1 VVEIHSILLVDDE
14 PDIRTIAEM
23 SLSQVGGWKT
33 ILASNGAQALELAAK
48 HKPDVI
54 LLDVMMPEMDGVSTF
69 KALAAAAET
78 RNIPVIFM
86 TAKVQSH
93 EKADYVGFG
102 AAGVI
107 AKPFDPM
114 RLPSDILSILSQPVE
129 QRGRTRIAALQR
141 RYAEGLSSKIDG
153 LRAAV
158 EHAHSVPEGADSH
171 SRKAAVEAAHRIAH
185 TLHGTAGT
193 YGHAEVSRAMGS
205 VELAL
210 EQLLADTVE
219 NEDEC
224 WRLIEVGLDRAARSI
239 E

>member
-1 VVEIHSILLVDDE
+1 VAEIHSILLVDDE

-114 RLPSDILSILSQPVE
+114 RLPSDIQAILSQPVE
-129 QRGRTRIAALQR
+129 QRGKNRIAALQA
-141 RYAEGLSSKIDG
+141 RYAESLSSKIEG

-158 EHAHSVPEGADSH
+158 EHAHTADPG

-210 EQLLADTVE
+210 ERLLADVIE

-224 WRLIEVGLDRAARSI
+224 WRLIEVGLDRAARTI

>member
-1 VVEIHSILLVDDE
+1 VTEIHSILLVDDE

-54 LLDVMMPEMDGVSTF
+54 LLDVMMPEMDGVTTF

-107 AKPFDPM
+107 PKPFDPM
-114 RLPSDILSILSQPVE
+114 RLPSEIMNILSQPVE
-129 QRGRTRIAALQR
+129 QRGRNRIAALQR
-141 RYAEGLSSKIDG
+141 RYAESLGTKIDG

-158 EHAHSVPEGADSH
+158 EHARAADTGG
-171 SRKAAVEAAHRIAH
+171 RKAAVEAAHRIAH

-205 VELAL
+205 IELAL
-210 EQLLADTVE
+210 ERLLADAVE

-224 WRLIEVGLDRAARSI
+224 WRLIEVGLERAARSI

>member
-1 VVEIHSILLVDDE
+1 LAEINSILLVDDE

-23 SLSQVGGWKT
+23 SLSQVGGWT
-33 ILASNGAQALELAAK
+33 THLAENGAQALELAAQ

-54 LLDVMMPEMDGVSTF
+54 LLDVMMPEMDGVTTF
-69 KALAAAAET
+69 KALAAQAET

-93 EKADYVGFG
+93 EKERYVGFG

-114 RLPSDILSILSQPVE
+114 RLPTDIRNILSQPAE
-129 QRGRTRIAALQR
+129 QRGRNRLAALRR
-141 RYAEGLSSKIDG
+141 RYAESLSTKIDG

-158 EHAHSVPEGADSH
+158 EHAHSADAAN
-171 SRKAAVEAAHRIAH
+171 RKAAIDAAHRIAH

-193 YGHAEVSRAMGS
+193 YGHAEVSRAMAS
-205 VELAL
+205 IELAL
-210 EQLLADTVE
+210 ERLLEHEVE

-224 WRLIEVGLDRAARSI
+224 WRLIEVGLERAAKGI

>member
-1 VVEIHSILLVDDE
+1 MPRSTLLIIDDE
-14 PDIRTIAEM
+14 PN
-23 SLSQVGGWKT
+23 
-33 ILASNGAQALELAAK
+33 ILTTLRRALELEGYGVEVAGSGSIGLEKLAEC
-48 HKPDVI
+48 DIDMV

-114 RLPSDILSILSQPVE
+114 RLPSDIQNILSQPVE
-129 QRGRTRIAALQR
+129 QRGKNRIAALQR

-158 EHAHSVPEGADSH
+158 EHAHSLPEGADPGN
-171 SRKAAVEAAHRIAH
+171 RKVAVEAAHRIAH

-210 EQLLADTVE
+210 ERLLADTVE

>member
-1 VVEIHSILLVDDE
+1 MAEIHSILLVDDE

-69 KALAAAAET
+69 KALAANAET
-78 RNIPVIFM
+78 RHIPVIFM

-107 AKPFDPM
+107 PKPFDPM
-114 RLPSDILSILSQPVE
+114 RLPSEIQSILSQPVE
-129 QRGRTRIAALQR
+129 QRGKNRMAALHA
-141 RYAEGLSSKIDG
+141 RYAEGLASKIDG

-158 EHAHSVPEGADSH
+158 EHAHAADSQG
-171 SRKAAVEAAHRIAH
+171 RKAAVEAAHRIAH

-205 VELAL
+205 IELAL
-210 EQLLADTVE
+210 ERLLAETIE

-224 WRLIEVGLDRAARSI
+224 WRLIEVGLDRASKSI
-239 E
+239 

>member
-1 VVEIHSILLVDDE
+1 VAEIHSILLVDDE

-78 RNIPVIFM
+78 RHIPVIFM

-129 QRGRTRIAALQR
+129 QRGKNRIAALQK
-141 RYAEGLSSKIDG
+141 RYAEGLGSKIDG

-158 EHAHSVPEGADSH
+158 EHAHAAEPGG
-171 SRKAAVEAAHRIAH
+171 RKAAVEAAHRIAH

-205 VELAL
+205 IELAL
-210 EQLLADTVE
+210 ERLLADTIE

-224 WRLIEVGLDRAARSI
+224 WRLIEVGLERAARSI
-239 E
+239 V